1 MTKRDSSVRY
11 WKVYELDPEHPDYR
25 EYCGI
30 FKAKTAYWA
39 VRKCQAYHRDHTLR
53 ALRDTL
59 EAEETT
65 DERLYPSAH

>member
-1 MTKRDSSVRY
+1 MVKY
-11 WKVYELDPEHPDYR
+11 WKVYELDAEHPTYR

-39 VRKCQAYHRDHTLR
+39 CRKCSAYHQRETLR
-53 ALRDTL
+53 ALRPTL

-65 DERLYPSAH
+65 DERLFERAL